1 VTYIQALAI
10 AILQG
15 ATELFPVSSLGHAV
29 ILPSLLKS
37 SIDQASEAFLPFVV
51 MLHLG
56 TAVALLQFFWRD
68 WWLIGTGVI
77 GLSTPHQIKESRRVF
92 LLIVIATIP
101 AVIVALLFEKMIR
114 GLFAAPLIAAGFL
127 AVNGLILLVGERLRG
142 TGDRPLTDIKPLD
155 AFIIGCAQCLALIP
169 GISRSGSTIVAG
181 LLRGINHE
189 SSAHFSFLIATP
201 IIFGATV
208 HQAPKLLHA
217 TMAPGAFT
225 MATVAA
231 IVSGLTAWLS
241 TWFLMR
247 YFRSNENWA
256 LNPFGYYCLAFGL
269 GSSLWLWL
277 A

>member
-1 VTYIQALAI
+1 MNTVQALAI
-10 AILQG
+10 AVLQG

-29 ILPSLLKS
+29 VVPSLLRAD
-37 SIDQASEAFLPFVV
+37 IDQAAESFLPFVV

-77 GLSTPHQIKESRRVF
+77 GLADAHQVKESRRVF
-92 LLIVIATIP
+92 VLIVIATIP
-101 AVIVALLFEKMIR
+101 AVIAGLLLERLVR

-127 AVNGLILLVGERLRG
+127 VVNGVMLLFGERLRALG
-142 TGDRPLTDIKPLD
+142 ARPLGDIKPMD
-155 AFIIGCAQCLALIP
+155 ALIIGCAQCLALIP

-189 SSAHFSFLIATP
+189 GSAHFSFLIATP

-208 HQAPKLLHA
+208 HQLPKLLHA
-217 TMAPGAFT
+217 SVAPGVFT
-225 MATVAA
+225 LASIAAVVAG
-231 IVSGLTAWLS
+231 VTAWLS

-247 YFRSNENWA
+247 YFRSNDEWA
-256 LNPFGYYCLAFGL
+256 LNPFGYYCIGL
-269 GSSLWLWL
+269 GVVALVWLGMF
-277 A
+277 